1 MSIYCLVSCIYK
13 VSVFIKVVNL
23 CQDRSTLHER
33 LIFSLYLQGSSL
45 FLSNIECNS
54 MDVKSKA
61 SKLLFFTRKLIYF
74 VLNKQCAL
82 NLQVSCLLLVIKD
95 DFTVH

>member
-1 MSIYCLVSCIYK
+1 MFSDYYGYLFI
-13 VSVFIKVVNL
+13 SVFIKVVNL
-23 CQDRSTLHER
+23 CQNRSTLHER

-61 SKLLFFTRKLIYF
+61 SKLLFFTTKLIYF

-95 DFTVH
+95 NFTVH